1 MGLIGGALALMLAA
15 VGYVQARQYGLL
27 NLTVQ
32 YQDDYFVLSLFQV
45 ETEYLRLRTAWQQ
58 AASDPGP
65 VDREGLQLRYDIF
78 VSRVGLLRNDR
89 ASRVLQGDT
98 SFDDTMRQL
107 RGFIDHADTY
117 LADPPK
123 EPLTK
128 EALYTLQAEL
138 EALAQPVH
146 SMSLGASHHVARQIT
161 QRYDTVRQHNR
172 VGIAL
177 TVLLSAMTLLFAVIS
192 LRQMRQLDARG
203 RRLERMTS
211 RLRAA
216 RRQAEAGSRAKSV
229 FLANMSHE
237 IRTPF
242 QGLLGMLSLLRDTR
256 LDAQQLDYLR
266 TAADSADH
274 LLAILNDI
282 LDLSKLESGSL
293 TLVAQSLSLAQLV
306 DEVVLPMRPQAAAK
320 GLALRVQRDPD
331 LPAWVMAD
339 ATRVKQ
345 VLFNL
350 MSNAIKFSD
359 AGSVTLSVQR
369 GEAGD
374 GQPILR
380 FVVEDTGIGMD
391 EALQARLFQRFV
403 QGDGSRSRR
412 HPGTGLGLEISRN
425 LARLMGGDLAVQS
438 APGQGSRFS
447 FELPLREADAPPAPA
462 PAPVP
467 AGSEVRQLSVLVA
480 EDHPVNRKY
489 IAALLDKLGHQ
500 ASFAENGE
508 QAVQAVQRTP
518 VDLVLMD
525 LHMPELDGLAATRA
539 VRALPGPASHVPIVA
554 LTADAFAET
563 RERCLAAGMDD
574 FLAKPVQPQALMALL
589 ARLFGTVSPGMAAE
603 PPATAGLPSLLDR
616 QVIAG
621 VLQVMPPPRY
631 AALLDSYLGAGD
643 ELGDRLREALRQGQ
657 RNEVARLA
665 HSAKGAALN
674 LGLKGIA
681 EVAEQLQLLAA
692 NAPAATLAQLLERFE
707 ALLASTRAECADLGL
722 MTAA

>member
-1 MGLIGGALALMLAA
+1 
-15 VGYVQARQYGLL
+15 
-27 NLTVQ
+27 
-32 YQDDYFVLSLFQV
+32 
-45 ETEYLRLRTAWQQ
+45 
-58 AASDPGP
+58 
-65 VDREGLQLRYDIF
+65 
-78 VSRVGLLRNDR
+78 
-89 ASRVLQGDT
+89 
-98 SFDDTMRQL
+98 
-107 RGFIDHADTY
+107 
-117 LADPPK
+117 
-123 EPLTK
+123 
-128 EALYTLQAEL
+128 
-138 EALAQPVH
+138 
-146 SMSLGASHHVARQIT
+146 
-161 QRYDTVRQHNR
+161 
-172 VGIAL
+172 
-177 TVLLSAMTLLFAVIS
+177 MT
-192 LRQMRQLDARG
+192 G
-203 RRLERMTS
+203 

-242 QGLLGMLSLLRDTR
+242 QGLLGMLSLLRDTP
-256 LDAQQLDYLR
+256 LDARQLDYLR
-266 TAADSADH
+266 TATDSADH

-293 TLVAQSLSLAQLV
+293 TLVPESVALTQMV
-306 DEVVLPMRPQAAAK
+306 DEVVLPMQPQAAAK

-331 LPAWVMAD
+331 LPAWVTAD

-350 MSNAIKFSD
+350 MSNAIKFCD
-359 AGSVTLSVQR
+359 AGSITLSVQR

-374 GQPILR
+374 GRPILR
-380 FVVEDTGIGMD
+380 FVVQDTGIGMD

-447 FELPLREADAPPAPA
+447 FELPLREAEAPPATA
-462 PAPVP
+462 PAR
-467 AGSEVRQLSVLVA
+467 ADGQVRRLSVLVA

-508 QAVQAVQRTP
+508 QAVQAVQRAP

-525 LHMPELDGLAATRA
+525 LHMPDLDGLAATRA
-539 VRALPGPASHVPIVA
+539 VRALPGPTGLVRIVA

-574 FLAKPVQPQALMALL
+574 FLAKPVQPQALAELL
-589 ARLFGTVSPGMAAE
+589 ARLFGAVSPGMAAE
-603 PPATAGLPSLLDR
+603 PRPTPAPLPTLLDR

-621 VLQVMPPPRY
+621 VLEVMPPPRY
-631 AALLDSYLGAGD
+631 AALLDSYLGASD
-643 ELGDRLREALRQGQ
+643 ELGNRLREALRQGQ
-657 RNEVARLA
+657 RSEVARLA

-674 LGLKGIA
+674 LGLKGVA

-692 NAPAATLAQLLERFE
+692 NAPAATLEPLIERFE
-707 ALLASTRAECADLGL
+707 ALLEGTRTECADLGL
-722 MTAA
+722 MTG